1 MPRLD
6 LLARPQ
12 PFIGLLLAA
21 AGWGL
26 SHQVGS
32 NGVFDDCTARS
43 GGFVVLVCL
52 LGLAMTIGGGTYC
65 FYAWRG
71 PERTGRSF
79 LGLVGALLALI
90 TGFAIVLQLAAGLI
104 LPACSG

>member
-1 MPRLD
+1 MARFD

-32 NGVFDDCTARS
+32 NSVFDDCAVRS
-43 GGFVVLVCL
+43 GGFVVLVCII
-52 LGLAMTIGGGTYC
+52 GLILTAAGGVYC
-65 FYAWRG
+65 FYSWRV
-71 PERTGRSF
+71 PERSGRSF
-79 LGLVGALLALI
+79 LGLLGALLSLVA
-90 TGFAIVLQLAAGLI
+90 GFAIVLQLAAGLI
-104 LPACSG
+104 LPACTG